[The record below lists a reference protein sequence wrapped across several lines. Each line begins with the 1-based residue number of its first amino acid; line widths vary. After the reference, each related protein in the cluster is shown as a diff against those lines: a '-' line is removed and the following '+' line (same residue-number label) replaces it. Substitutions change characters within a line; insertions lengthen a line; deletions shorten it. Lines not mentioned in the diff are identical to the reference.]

1 MVGEDDNEDNEVM
14 DTFELEVQNKE
25 SGVINTAPIEDNPC
39 QECES
44 VFSYK
49 LPLKLH
55 IKNNHTGKLKCDMC
69 NFRTNTIKKIEEH
82 EQNLHGLIDGEAVM
96 EERTGL
102 LAMVEN
108 IFDFGNQKKNQKKSK
123 KKQDTTTEAEEDNS
137 RFPCEDCD
145 LDYARRDGLLKHRA
159 AKH

>member
-1 MVGEDDNEDNEVM
+1 
-14 DTFELEVQNKE
+14 
-25 SGVINTAPIEDNPC
+25 
-39 QECES
+39 
-44 VFSYK
+44 
-49 LPLKLH
+49 
-55 IKNNHTGKLKCDMC
+55 MC

-102 LAMVEN
+102 LEMVEN

-137 RFPCEDCD
+137 QWQVSVWGLRLGLRKERRFVK
-145 LDYARRDGLLKHRA
+145 AQSS
-159 AKH
+159 